1 MCPRLRPP
9 AAAGIGSPGA
19 AAARPAPGTC
29 SSRVT
34 DLQKEFCFLQLALAE
49 LYEDEAKRQ
58 SLCSDKPTATK
69 ISNPKVTQSL
79 KLDSLKRLR
88 KPERSMSDDKE
99 NQRFYSGDSEYR
111 GLQISGASSNP
122 SKIVAELFKEAKEH
136 GAVPLDEASRAS
148 GDFNKAKFSVQME
161 VDDKVSVEGWM
172 FNVFISNRDSGIEH
186 TLSKSAGD
194 TRLIVAVGAPE
205 VLDAIQ
211 RDLDKLKKWAHG
223 TLVRLTMPD
232 AGSCICI
239 RATPSVSTGW
249 RLKGSR
255 AILGKDFGVL
265 VDEKLDITQQ
275 CALTAQKA
283 KHVLSC
289 ITRSMGTRVRKG
301 MLPLYCILSFSGG
314 GYRLGDS
321 SQKHSEYIYGE
332 NQDVQILLK
341 LWRNGFSLD
350 DGELRSYSDPTNA
363 QFLESVKRGE
373 IPLELQRLVHGGQVN
388 LDMEDHQEQEYV
400 KPRLRFKAFS
410 GEGQKL
416 GSLTPEIVS
425 TPSSPEEEEKSILN
439 APVLIDDSM
448 PATKIQIR
456 LADGSRLIQRFNQT
470 HRIKH
475 IRDFIIQS
483 RPAFATTDFVLVTT
497 FPNKELTDESLT
509 LQEADIL
516 NTVILQQLK

>member
-1 MCPRLRPP
+1 MADGGAGP
-9 AAAGIGSPGA
+9 ARQEGEVSA
-19 AAARPAPGTC
+19 AAAVGGGRRDRQPRSSGRPPSA
-29 SSRVT
+29 R
-34 DLQKEFCFLQLALAE
+34 DLQLALAE

-58 SLCSDKPTATK
+58 SLCPDKSTTTK
-69 ISNPKVTQSL
+69 ISNTKVSQSL
-79 KLDSLKRLR
+79 KIDSLRRLR

-111 GLQISGASSNP
+111 ELQISGASNNP

-136 GAVPLDEASRAS
+136 GAVPLDEAARAS
-148 GDFNKAKFSVQME
+148 GDFSKAK
-161 VDDKVSVEGWM
+161 
-172 FNVFISNRDSGIEH
+172 
-186 TLSKSAGD
+186 
-194 TRLIVAVGAPE
+194 
-205 VLDAIQ
+205 
-211 RDLDKLKKWAHG
+211 
-223 TLVRLTMPD
+223 
-232 AGSCICI
+232 
-239 RATPSVSTGW
+239 
-249 RLKGSR
+249 
-255 AILGKDFGVL
+255 
-265 VDEKLDITQQ
+265 
-275 CALTAQKA
+275 
-283 KHVLSC
+283 
-289 ITRSMGTRVRKG
+289 
-301 MLPLYCILSFSGG
+301 SFSGG

-373 IPLELQRLVHGGQVN
+373 IPVELQRIVHGGQVN

-416 GSLTPEIVS
+416 G
-425 TPSSPEEEEKSILN
+425 
-439 APVLIDDSM
+439 
-448 PATKIQIR
+448 
-456 LADGSRLIQRFNQT
+456 
-470 HRIKH
+470 RIKD

>member
-1 MCPRLRPP
+1 MAASLHPSPRKQRGGRGRSVAMATGSAARRWLRPRRP
-9 AAAGIGSPGA
+9 AGGVAALRRWRTARQLPRSRKGKCRRPARASGGSGSTAAAV
-19 AAARPAPGTC
+19 ARPA
-29 SSRVT
+29 R
-34 DLQKEFCFLQLALAE
+34 EI
-49 LYEDEAKRQ
+49 Y
-58 SLCSDKPTATK
+58 
-69 ISNPKVTQSL
+69 SL
-79 KLDSLKRLR
+79 KIDSFRSLR

-99 NQRFYSGDSEYR
+99 NQRFYSGDSEYS
-111 GLQISGASSNP
+111 GLQISGASNSP

-136 GAVPLDEASRAS
+136 GAVPLDEASRTS
-148 GDFNKAKFSVQME
+148 GDFSKAK
-161 VDDKVSVEGWM
+161 
-172 FNVFISNRDSGIEH
+172 
-186 TLSKSAGD
+186 
-194 TRLIVAVGAPE
+194 
-205 VLDAIQ
+205 
-211 RDLDKLKKWAHG
+211 
-223 TLVRLTMPD
+223 
-232 AGSCICI
+232 
-239 RATPSVSTGW
+239 
-249 RLKGSR
+249 
-255 AILGKDFGVL
+255 
-265 VDEKLDITQQ
+265 
-275 CALTAQKA
+275 
-283 KHVLSC
+283 
-289 ITRSMGTRVRKG
+289 
-301 MLPLYCILSFSGG
+301 SFSGG

-350 DGELRSYSDPTNA
+350 DGELRSYSDPINA

-373 IPLELQRLVHGGQVN
+373 IPVELQRLVHGGQVN

-425 TPSSPEEEEKSILN
+425 TPSSPEEEDKSILN
-439 APVLIDDSM
+439 APVLIDDSV

-470 HRIKH
+470 HRIKD

-483 RPAFATTDFVLVTT
+483 RPAFASTDFVLVTT

-509 LQEADIL
+509 LREADIL

>member
-1 MCPRLRPP
+1 
-9 AAAGIGSPGA
+9 
-19 AAARPAPGTC
+19 
-29 SSRVT
+29 
-34 DLQKEFCFLQLALAE
+34 
-49 LYEDEAKRQ
+49 
-58 SLCSDKPTATK
+58 
-69 ISNPKVTQSL
+69 
-79 KLDSLKRLR
+79 
-88 KPERSMSDDKE
+88 
-99 NQRFYSGDSEYR
+99 
-111 GLQISGASSNP
+111 
-122 SKIVAELFKEAKEH
+122 
-136 GAVPLDEASRAS
+136 
-148 GDFNKAKFSVQME
+148 
-161 VDDKVSVEGWM
+161 
-172 FNVFISNRDSGIEH
+172 
-186 TLSKSAGD
+186 
-194 TRLIVAVGAPE
+194 
-205 VLDAIQ
+205 
-211 RDLDKLKKWAHG
+211 
-223 TLVRLTMPD
+223 
-232 AGSCICI
+232 
-239 RATPSVSTGW
+239 
-249 RLKGSR
+249 
-255 AILGKDFGVL
+255 
-265 VDEKLDITQQ
+265 
-275 CALTAQKA
+275 
-283 KHVLSC
+283 
-289 ITRSMGTRVRKG
+289 
-301 MLPLYCILSFSGG
+301 
-314 GYRLGDS
+314 
-321 SQKHSEYIYGE
+321 
-332 NQDVQILLK
+332 VQILLK

-373 IPLELQRLVHGGQVN
+373 IPVELQRLVHGGQVN
-388 LDMEDHQEQEYV
+388 LGMEDHQEQEYV

>member
-1 MCPRLRPP
+1 MADGGAAPAQQEGEVSAPAGGGRRDRQPRSVGRPP
-9 AAAGIGSPGA
+9 S
-19 AAARPAPGTC
+19 AR
-29 SSRVT
+29 
-34 DLQKEFCFLQLALAE
+34 DLQLALAE

-58 SLCSDKPTATK
+58 SLCPDKPTTTK
-69 ISNPKVTQSL
+69 ISNTKVSHSL
-79 KLDSLKRLR
+79 KIDSLRRLR

-99 NQRFYSGDSEYR
+99 NQRFYSGDSAYR
-111 GLQISGASSNP
+111 GLQISGASNNP

-148 GDFNKAKFSVQME
+148 GDLSKAK
-161 VDDKVSVEGWM
+161 
-172 FNVFISNRDSGIEH
+172 
-186 TLSKSAGD
+186 
-194 TRLIVAVGAPE
+194 
-205 VLDAIQ
+205 
-211 RDLDKLKKWAHG
+211 
-223 TLVRLTMPD
+223 
-232 AGSCICI
+232 
-239 RATPSVSTGW
+239 
-249 RLKGSR
+249 
-255 AILGKDFGVL
+255 
-265 VDEKLDITQQ
+265 
-275 CALTAQKA
+275 
-283 KHVLSC
+283 
-289 ITRSMGTRVRKG
+289 
-301 MLPLYCILSFSGG
+301 
-314 GYRLGDS
+314 
-321 SQKHSEYIYGE
+321 
-332 NQDVQILLK
+332 VQILLK

-373 IPLELQRLVHGGQVN
+373 IPVELQRLVHGGQVN

-425 TPSSPEEEEKSILN
+425 TPSSPEEEEKSILS

-456 LADGSRLIQRFNQT
+456 LADGSRLIQKFNQT
-470 HRIKH
+470 HRIKD

>member
-1 MCPRLRPP
+1 MADGGAGPAQQEGEVSAPAGGGRRDRQPRSVGRPP
-9 AAAGIGSPGA
+9 S
-19 AAARPAPGTC
+19 AR
-29 SSRVT
+29 
-34 DLQKEFCFLQLALAE
+34 DLQLALAE

-58 SLCSDKPTATK
+58 SLCPDKPTTTK
-69 ISNPKVTQSL
+69 ISNTKVSHSL
-79 KLDSLKRLR
+79 KIDSLRRLR

-111 GLQISGASSNP
+111 GLQISGASNNP

-148 GDFNKAKFSVQME
+148 GDLSKAK
-161 VDDKVSVEGWM
+161 
-172 FNVFISNRDSGIEH
+172 
-186 TLSKSAGD
+186 
-194 TRLIVAVGAPE
+194 
-205 VLDAIQ
+205 
-211 RDLDKLKKWAHG
+211 
-223 TLVRLTMPD
+223 
-232 AGSCICI
+232 
-239 RATPSVSTGW
+239 
-249 RLKGSR
+249 
-255 AILGKDFGVL
+255 
-265 VDEKLDITQQ
+265 
-275 CALTAQKA
+275 
-283 KHVLSC
+283 
-289 ITRSMGTRVRKG
+289 
-301 MLPLYCILSFSGG
+301 SFSGG

-373 IPLELQRLVHGGQVN
+373 IPVELQRLVHGGQVN

-425 TPSSPEEEEKSILN
+425 TPSSPEEEEKSILS

-470 HRIKH
+470 HRIKD

-516 NTVILQQLK
+516 NTVILQQLKLWVQPSMENCYPSKRRVTGG

>member
-1 MCPRLRPP
+1 MAAGLGAGPAPP
-9 AAAGIGSPGA
+9 AARHRLPKMADGGA
-19 AAARPAPGTC
+19 APAQRDGDVPAAGAGAAGGRRDRQPRSSGRPPSA
-29 SSRVT
+29 R
-34 DLQKEFCFLQLALAE
+34 DLQLALAE

-69 ISNPKVTQSL
+69 ISNTKVSQSL
-79 KLDSLKRLR
+79 KLDSLRRLR

-148 GDFNKAKFSVQME
+148 GDFGKAK
-161 VDDKVSVEGWM
+161 
-172 FNVFISNRDSGIEH
+172 
-186 TLSKSAGD
+186 
-194 TRLIVAVGAPE
+194 
-205 VLDAIQ
+205 
-211 RDLDKLKKWAHG
+211 
-223 TLVRLTMPD
+223 
-232 AGSCICI
+232 
-239 RATPSVSTGW
+239 
-249 RLKGSR
+249 
-255 AILGKDFGVL
+255 
-265 VDEKLDITQQ
+265 
-275 CALTAQKA
+275 
-283 KHVLSC
+283 
-289 ITRSMGTRVRKG
+289 
-301 MLPLYCILSFSGG
+301 SFSGG

-350 DGELRSYSDPTNA
+350 DGELRSYSDPINA

-373 IPLELQRLVHGGQVN
+373 IPMELQRLVHGGQVN

>member
-1 MCPRLRPP
+1 AGARGHRGTGGNP
-9 AAAGIGSPGA
+9 AA
-19 AAARPAPGTC
+19 
-29 SSRVT
+29 
-34 DLQKEFCFLQLALAE
+34 LALAG
-49 LYEDEAKRQ
+49 LYEDEAKRH
-58 SLCSDKPTATK
+58 SLCPDKATTTK
-69 ISNPKVTQSL
+69 INNSRVPQSL
-79 KLDSLKRLR
+79 KIDSFRSLR

-111 GLQISGASSNP
+111 GLQISGASNNP

-148 GDFNKAKFSVQME
+148 GDFSKAK
-161 VDDKVSVEGWM
+161 
-172 FNVFISNRDSGIEH
+172 
-186 TLSKSAGD
+186 
-194 TRLIVAVGAPE
+194 
-205 VLDAIQ
+205 
-211 RDLDKLKKWAHG
+211 
-223 TLVRLTMPD
+223 
-232 AGSCICI
+232 
-239 RATPSVSTGW
+239 
-249 RLKGSR
+249 
-255 AILGKDFGVL
+255 
-265 VDEKLDITQQ
+265 
-275 CALTAQKA
+275 
-283 KHVLSC
+283 
-289 ITRSMGTRVRKG
+289 
-301 MLPLYCILSFSGG
+301 SFSGG

-321 SQKHSEYIYGE
+321 SRKRSEYIYGE
-332 NQDVQILLK
+332 NQDVILLK

-373 IPLELQRLVHGGQVN
+373 IPVELQRLVHGGQVN

-456 LADGSRLIQRFNQT
+456 LADGSRLIQRFNRT
-470 HRIKH
+470 HRIKD

-483 RPAFATTDFVLVTT
+483 RPAFATADFVLVTT
-497 FPNKELTDESLT
+497 FPNKELTDENLT